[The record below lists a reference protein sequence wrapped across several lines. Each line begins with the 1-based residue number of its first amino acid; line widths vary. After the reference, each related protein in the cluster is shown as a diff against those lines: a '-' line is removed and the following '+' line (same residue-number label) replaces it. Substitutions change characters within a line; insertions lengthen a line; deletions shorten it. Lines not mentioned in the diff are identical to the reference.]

1 MKDVVFRVKG
11 RVQGVGYRRFAVNK
25 AKEIGEISGWVHNDY
40 DGSVLIAARGADER
54 IDALIMACEKGPLWG
69 RVDKLEF
76 VVGRVSSFLPPI
88 EEGVFK
94 RV

>member
-11 RVQGVGYRRFAVNK
+11 RVQGVGYRRFAVKK
-25 AKEIGEISGWVHNDY
+25 AEEIGGLCGWVHNDY
-40 DGSVLIAARGADER
+40 DGSVLVAARGEEANV
-54 IDALIMACEKGPLWG
+54 DALIQACEKGPLWG

-76 VVGRVSSFLPPI
+76 VVGRISSFLPPI
-88 EEGVFK
+88 EDGVFK